1 MNPWFYTLA
10 SVGLV
15 SAIPLAVILA
25 LPRDPQRLRQIVPF
39 LVSFAVGGLLGGA
52 FLHLIPEAVARLG
65 AGAGMSLYLL
75 LGFVGFFVLEKCL
88 GAHRHDPAERPRD
101 GAASIATLNL
111 IGDGFHNL
119 IDGMVIAAA
128 FSADTTLGVA
138 TTLAVVLHELPQ
150 EIGDFGILLYS
161 GLPYRRA
168 VGLNL
173 LAGVSALAGA
183 VLTLVIGARIAGFA
197 HILLPF
203 AAGNFIHIAAA
214 DLVPELHRAR
224 GLATSARQIVLVLL
238 GIGLM
243 ALTAVLE

>member
-1 MNPWFYTLA
+1 MNLWLYTLA

-15 SAIPLAVILA
+15 SAIPLAVIFT
-25 LPRDPQRLRQIVPF
+25 LPRDLPRLRRIVPL
-39 LVSFAVGGLLGGA
+39 LVSFAVGGMLGGA

-65 AGAGMSLYLL
+65 AGMGMSLYLL
-75 LGFVGFFVLEKCL
+75 LGFVGFFVLEKWL
-88 GAHRHDPAERPRD
+88 GAHRHEPAEDER
-101 GAASIATLNL
+101 AAPMATLNL
-111 IGDGFHNL
+111 VGDGVHNF

-128 FSADTTLGVA
+128 FSADNTLGLA
-138 TTLAVVLHELPQ
+138 TTLAVILHELPQ

-168 VGLNL
+168 VRLNL
-173 LAGVSALAGA
+173 LSGLSALAGA

-197 HILLPF
+197 QVLLPF
-203 AAGNFIHIAAA
+203 AAGNFIYIAAA

-224 GLATSARQIVLVLL
+224 GLATAARQIALLLL

-243 ALTAVLE
+243 VLTAAVE